1 MEKIMYFCKKCDKLY
16 KVGGSGRI
24 VKCNS
29 CGRELVDLKM
39 TDKEYEALDYSEK
52 NSVKYHARMVKTGQ
66 DETDADKGSGTAES
80 GEDASTVDSF
90 WNNSLFEDKPEEEKT
105 DAAPMKTS
113 SGSFFSMMPDGPS
126 DEKSYEPVYAF
137 DNPVKNSPENTVVP
151 GRPEKHE
158 DDDWSDKRV
167 NFFLIPFFSFVP
179 TKYRQLVIEKGG
191 KVFGALLIWFVILNI
206 ITGIIAASGIDKVA
220 DELREELP
228 DFELANGRM
237 TIETPMLEDKDGT
250 YIEIDDSLSG
260 ITASNIDEIYKSGYY
275 KQILIAGS
283 DSAGIYSDGRVQ
295 VLKYSDLN
303 GFEMSREKLCNK
315 WIPMLKPL
323 IIIFMIIGAFF
334 SIGVYYLAA
343 LIIQFPAGFLGGL
356 ITKREF
362 GSVERF
368 RITVLAKFPVFVLI
382 YIIKKFSLKVN
393 LLVNIVLQLIFILL
407 VMYFY
412 DKMMA
417 EE

>member
-1 MEKIMYFCKKCDKLY
+1 MDKIMYFCKKCDKLY
-16 KVGGSGRI
+16 KVGGSGRK

-29 CGRELVDLKM
+29 CGRDLIDLKVS
-39 TDKEYEALDYSEK
+39 DREYEALDYSEK
-52 NSVKYHARMVKTGQ
+52 NSLKYHARMVDTGN
-66 DETDADKGSGTAES
+66 DEPDDNVSDNAES
-80 GEDASTVDSF
+80 NIDKSTVDSF
-90 WNNSLFEDKPEEEKT
+90 WNNSLFEDNPGEDNT
-105 DAAPMKTS
+105 DAAPKKMS
-113 SGSFFSMMPDGPS
+113 SGSFFGMMPDSPS
-126 DEKSYEPVYAF
+126 EEKSYAPVYAF
-137 DNPVKNSPENTVVP
+137 DEPVKNTSENTVVS
-151 GRPEKHE
+151 GRPDIT

-220 DELREELP
+220 DELRAELP

-393 LLVNIVLQLIFILL
+393 LLVNIILQLIFILL

-412 DKMMA
+412 DKMLA

>member
-1 MEKIMYFCKKCDKLY
+1 MDKIMYFCKKCDKLY
-16 KVGGSGRI
+16 KVGGSGRK

-29 CGRELVDLKM
+29 CGRDLIDLKVS
-39 TDKEYEALDYSEK
+39 DREYEALDYSEK
-52 NSVKYHARMVKTGQ
+52 NSLKYHARMVDTGN
-66 DETDADKGSGTAES
+66 DEPDDNVSNNADSEIDK
-80 GEDASTVDSF
+80 STVDSF
-90 WNNSLFEDKPEEEKT
+90 WNNSLFEDNPGEDNT
-105 DAAPMKTS
+105 DAAPKKMS
-113 SGSFFSMMPDGPS
+113 SGSFFGMMPESPS
-126 DEKSYEPVYAF
+126 EEKSYAPVYAF
-137 DNPVKNSPENTVVP
+137 DEPVKNTSENTVVS
-151 GRPEKHE
+151 GKLNIT

-191 KVFGALLIWFVILNI
+191 KVFGALLVWFVILNI

-220 DELREELP
+220 DELRAELP

-260 ITASNIDEIYKSGYY
+260 ITASNIDEVYKSGYY

-303 GFEMSREKLCNK
+303 GFEMSRDKLCNK

-393 LLVNIVLQLIFILL
+393 LLVNIILQLIFILL

-412 DKMMA
+412 DKMLA